1 MYFHTGLRHQRG
13 AGLGAI
19 FGGMLRMLKPLA
31 QMGLTAGKRF
41 LGSDLAKRVGREALD
56 VGKKSAIN
64 IVTDLLEGIPLKV
77 SAERELDDA
86 KSKIATAIKGEGG
99 GKRKRKHNLSIDVT
113 WCT

>member
-41 LGSDLAKRVGREALD
+41 LGSDLAKRVGR
-56 VGKKSAIN
+56 
-64 IVTDLLEGIPLKV
+64 
-77 SAERELDDA
+77 
-86 KSKIATAIKGEGG
+86 
-99 GKRKRKHNLSIDVT
+99 
-113 WCT
+113 